1 MHQHSSSPA
10 SRYVRSPRTRA
21 INEKGQIGTT
31 RKGWI
36 ENDLFMSMLN
46 MWIASL
52 PKPQDLT
59 MLLLMDGHSA
69 PYQIEVARLSMAN
82 KIEIILFLPHTS
94 RILQPLD
101 AMVFGVFKVK
111 IA

>member
-1 MHQHSSSPA
+1 MPQHSSSPA
-10 SRYVRSPRTRA
+10 SRYVRSPQTRA

-36 ENDLFMSMLN
+36 ENDLFMSMLK
-46 MWIASL
+46 WIASL
-52 PKPQDLT
+52 PKPQDLGT
-59 MLLLMDGHSA
+59 MLLLMDGHST